1 MATDYSLS
9 WEEIGKMSDVT
20 RSTVLIADNNVSK
33 YPISKVVEYDKIPDS
48 LIQDKQIYLVLGGE
62 THGISEEALSFS
74 YQSPSWHV
82 VHIPLVSS
90 VDSLNT
96 SNALAIILFELRRKM
111 SNFQ

>member
-9 WEEIGKMSDVT
+9 WEEIGKMSDVA

-33 YPISKVVEYDKIPDS
+33 YPISKVIDYDKIPES
-48 LIQDKQIYLVLGGE
+48 LIKVKQIYLVLGGE
-62 THGISEEALSFS
+62 THGISEDALSFS
-74 YQSPSWHV
+74 RQSPSWHV

-90 VDSLNT
+90 IDSLNT

-111 SNFQ
+111 SEFQ